1 MGQGL
6 SPPFGEVAYSR
17 VKIHIAFELRDEPT
31 GGGNQF
37 LKALRAY
44 LHSVGAYAER
54 IEEADVILANGHQ
67 WGPYLFR
74 LFLAKRARPNLVIV
88 HRVDGPMA
96 VVRGDGVNRI
106 VDKAIVNF
114 NSRFADGTVFQSRW
128 SRDLCITH
136 GMDADKH
143 HTIVLNAPDPS
154 LFYPPAYQMV
164 GDGKIRIVSTS
175 WSGNW
180 RKGFDVFEYL
190 DKHLDFSRFT
200 VTFIGNSPIKFEN
213 IRHIQPITSAALADE
228 LRNHDIFLQASHLEA
243 CSNSLIEAMNCGL
256 VPVARNNSSHPEIV
270 NEAGVLY
277 EGIEDVTA
285 AIDAAARGRA
295 AYLAKTTQ
303 NITMERAGRAYLNF
317 AKEVSQASLTRP
329 SLYEFLVTWAS
340 WKLACSPAMF
350 LRLRTLVGKQ
360 RHR

>member
-1 MGQGL
+1 MGQSL
-6 SPPFGEVAYSR
+6 SSPFGKIAYLKM
-17 VKIHIAFELRDEPT
+17 KINIAFDLQDQPT

-44 LHSVGAYAER
+44 LRSVGAYAER
-54 IEEADVILANGHQ
+54 MEEADVILVNGHQ
-67 WGPYLFR
+67 WGAHLFR
-74 LFLAKRARPNLVIV
+74 LFLAKRARSDLVIV

-96 VVRGDGVNRI
+96 VVRGDEVNRI
-106 VDKAIVNF
+106 VDKAIVSF

-136 GMDADKH
+136 GMDAHKH
-143 HTIVLNAPDPS
+143 QAIVLNAPDSS
-154 LFYPPAYQMV
+154 LFYPPVHQMV

-175 WSGNW
+175 WSSNW
-180 RKGFDVFEYL
+180 RKGFDVFQYL

-200 VTFIGNSPIKFEN
+200 FTFIGNSPVKFEN
-213 IRHIQPITSAALADE
+213 IRYIEPLPSAALAEE

-277 EGIEDVTA
+277 EGVEDVIAALDTA
-285 AIDAAARGRA
+285 AKGRA
-295 AYLAKTTQ
+295 TYLAKITQ
-303 NITMERAGRAYLNF
+303 TITMECAGLAYLNF
-317 AKEVSQASLTRP
+317 ARKMSRASLTRP
-329 SLYEFLVTWAS
+329 SLYEFLVTWAT
-340 WKLACSPAMF
+340 WKLACRPTMF
-350 LRLRTLVGKQ
+350 HWLQTLVCKP
-360 RHR
+360 